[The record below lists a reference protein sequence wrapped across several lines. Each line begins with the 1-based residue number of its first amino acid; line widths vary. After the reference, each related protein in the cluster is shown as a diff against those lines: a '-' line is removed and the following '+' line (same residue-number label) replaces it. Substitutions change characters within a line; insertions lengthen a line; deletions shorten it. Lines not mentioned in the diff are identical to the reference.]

1 MRATHDYASLPP
13 IAHAT
18 QHLKPQILNFYR
30 INLNFKLTIPYHCI
44 CMQED
49 ILIQI
54 SNKIKGARKSK
65 NATVQELA
73 TIDHVSKGL
82 ISQVENNRTIPSL
95 PVLLAIIRAL
105 NLDLNDFFKDIMP
118 LTKVPKVIIKKPHE
132 YQKFEKESTK
142 GFVYKRILTKGIKN
156 LPIDIVLLQL
166 KRGARRQKLVKTQAY
181 EYKYIIKGS
190 VQYLIDGKKYILD
203 QGDSLF
209 FDGRLGHTLS
219 NAGKSEAKMLVVYFF
234 ISNNGL

>member
-1 MRATHDYASLPP
+1 
-13 IAHAT
+13 
-18 QHLKPQILNFYR
+18 
-30 INLNFKLTIPYHCI
+30 
-44 CMQED
+44 MQED

-65 NATVQELA
+65 NATVQQLA
-73 TIDHVSKGL
+73 TKAHVSKGL

-118 LTKVPKVIIKKPHE
+118 MAKAPKVIIKKPQD
-132 YQKFEKESTK
+132 YQKFEKEKTR
-142 GFVYKRILTKGIKN
+142 GFVYKRILANDIKN
-156 LPIDIVLLQL
+156 LPVDIVLLEL
-166 KRGARRQKLVKTQAY
+166 KRGAKRQSLVKTEAY

-190 VQYLIDGKKYILD
+190 VQYLIDGKKYILKE
-203 QGDSLF
+203 GDSLF

-219 NAGKSEAKMLVVYFF
+219 NAGKSEVQMLVVYFF
-234 ISNNGL
+234 ISDNGL